1 MRFTILLDLL
11 TLVLLVNINKSSAD
25 DDDEESEYFVLMFAN
40 ILFIQWIK

>member
-40 ILFIQWIK
+40 LLFIQWIK

>member
-40 ILFIQWIK
+40 LLFIQ